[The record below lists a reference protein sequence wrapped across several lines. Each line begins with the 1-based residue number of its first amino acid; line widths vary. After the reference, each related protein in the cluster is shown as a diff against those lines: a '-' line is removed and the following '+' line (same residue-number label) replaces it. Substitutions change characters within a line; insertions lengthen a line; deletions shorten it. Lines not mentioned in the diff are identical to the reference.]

1 MKKND
6 TLIDA
11 RELKKILLGES
22 NFSQWIKEKIEKYN
36 LKENRDYFKK
46 EENVRATSELNMKK
60 QNYFL
65 TLDTCEKIIY
75 SQKRSMNAEMLRRK
89 LEKGEELEIIIKEL
103 LKPEEERIFRIELKD
118 EEYPDRLRKIKN
130 PPKQLYVK
138 GSVQN
143 LKEYGIA
150 VIGTRHCSN
159 YGRVVCKNFTN
170 NLVGYNLN
178 IISGLAIGIDACAH
192 KACIEAN
199 GKTIAVL
206 PSGFNN
212 VFPKENEKLL
222 NRILKKGGTVVT
234 EYAPDFEKTSESCRE
249 RNRIISGLAIG
260 TLVIEAQK
268 VSGTTI
274 TVRNTNEQ
282 GKKSFCIP
290 ASILNSKGVGTNQM
304 IKKCDAKL
312 VTNVEDII
320 KEFPSFKLE
329 KREDFN
335 FFKIGET
342 QKKKRK
348 KDKSKI
354 NLKIQEENLEIYNV
368 LVKGPKGIDE
378 IAQVLNKP
386 INEISYKLTL
396 LELQGGI
403 QELPGKKFKIK

>member
-1 MKKND
+1 MKKNN

-11 RELKKILLGES
+11 RELKKILLREN

-36 LKENRDYFKK
+36 LKENKDYFKK

-65 TLDTCEKIIY
+65 TLDTCKRIIY
-75 SQKRSMNAEMLRRK
+75 SQKRSVNAEMLRGR
-89 LEKGEELEIIIKEL
+89 LEKGEELETIIKEL
-103 LKPEEERIFRIELKD
+103 LKPKEERIIRIELNDK
-118 EEYPDRLRKIKN
+118 EYPDRLRKIKN

-212 VFPKENEKLL
+212 IFPKKNEKLL

-234 EYAPDFEKTSESCRE
+234 EYPPDFEKTSESCKE

-304 IKKCDAKL
+304 IKKYDAKL

-320 KEFPSFKLE
+320 KEFPGLKFE
-329 KREDFN
+329 KSEDFN
-335 FFKIGET
+335 FLKIGET
-342 QKKKRK
+342 QAKKRK

-386 INEISYKLTL
+386 INEIAYKLTL
-396 LELQGGI
+396 LELQGAI
-403 QELPGKKFKIK
+403 EELPGKKFKIK